1 MGTVLRTAFLTLL
14 AFAPAFAGE
23 AVDASAG
30 IKITHSDSWERLA
43 EREQGNQRICLVN
56 RVERGKYVMFVAS
69 VGTADNFNADK
80 WIEHEKAA
88 MEKQLTDMGEL
99 KVDKEKLI
107 GGRTA
112 AGFTVSAKAGD
123 KPLRVRA
130 YIVRNGPSVVIL
142 QEMSYS
148 DAHAAIGDK
157 DLDAF
162 WQGIS
167 FQEGKTEVG
176 DGEAGGAAED
186 VEDTEGN
193 YKIKKPAG
201 WEQMRAAPVEGKS
214 VDRTAYLRRSDDGGT
229 VMYLDILR
237 FEASDPAVFKQSP
250 GEVIENYVK
259 RGLFTQFYGSNSKGM
274 VLNAMRVDESNGL
287 GNSSNAAAYEISSRT
302 MEQIA
307 TTREAEKKKAKGI
320 KGVEVPDFKPK
331 VVRGRVA
338 MLSPHIYIIRCEFRA
353 DVADNAKLKAEYDK
367 FVESFEFLESGAKPP
382 SLQLGPE
389 NIGDTMSSPTEKKVV
404 KGKKSFTATGK
415 KAYTVQV
422 SYKLPPGFQVIKK
435 SLGRAQTSIYIVAQD
450 SKNRWFKLELYH
462 MNKQALAQKQR
473 KPQDKDVEFESWK
486 SNWES
491 KARGKAIKKTSKF
504 SIGGINFEGYKE
516 LKGDVEGW
524 AATYTAGLG
533 DSKGW
538 RHFIEIETRGG
549 FGAEY
554 KKQIKAV
561 LKGIKLKPVK

>member
-1 MGTVLRTAFLTLL
+1 MGTLLRTAFLTLI
-14 AFAPAFAGE
+14 ASASAAAGE
-23 AVDASAG
+23 AFDASSG
-30 IKITHSDSWERLA
+30 VKISHSDSWERLA

-69 VGTADNFNADK
+69 IGTADNFNADK

-99 KVDKEKLI
+99 KVDKEKMV

-130 YIVRNGPSVVIL
+130 YIVRNGPNVVIL

-148 DAHAAIGDK
+148 EAHAAIGDK

-167 FQEGKTEVG
+167 FQEGETDVG
-176 DGEAGGAAED
+176 GGEAGGTEEV
-186 VEDTEGN
+186 VEDKLGN
-193 YKIKKPAG
+193 YKIKKLAG
-201 WEQMRAAPVEGKS
+201 WEQTRAAPIEAKTQFRTQYERRDDNGNTAMQ
-214 VDRTAYLRRSDDGGT
+214 VDVFRIELSD
-229 VMYLDILR
+229 
-237 FEASDPAVFKQSP
+237 ASMFKQSP
-250 GEVIENYVK
+250 GEIAEWLVK
-259 RGLFTQFYGSNSKGM
+259 QGVFNGFYGANSEAM
-274 VLNAMRVDESNGL
+274 ILNAMRVDESNGL
-287 GNSSNAAAYEISSRT
+287 GGADKAGGYEISSRT
-302 MEQIA
+302 TQQIA
-307 TTREAEKKKAKGI
+307 ETRDAEKKKAKGI
-320 KGVEVPDFKPK
+320 KGVEIPDFKPTII
-331 VVRGRVA
+331 RGRIA
-338 MLSPHIYIIRCEFRA
+338 MISPHLYLIRGYFRP
-353 DVADNAKLKAEYDK
+353 DVADNAKLKTEFGK
-367 FVESFEFLESGAKPP
+367 MVESFEFLESGAKPP
-382 SLQLGPE
+382 SLQLGRE
-389 NIGDTMSSPTEKKVV
+389 DIGDTMSEPAEKKVV

-415 KAYTVQV
+415 KAYTVEV
-422 SYKLPPGFQVIKK
+422 RYKLPPGFQVIKK
-435 SLGRAQTSIYIVAQD
+435 SLGRSQTSIHIVAQD

-462 MNKQALAQKQR
+462 VNKQALAQKNL

-491 KARGKAIKKTSKF
+491 KARGKTIKKTSKF
-504 SIGGINFEGYKE
+504 SIGGVGFEGYKQLE
-516 LKGDVEGW
+516 GDVEGW
-524 AATYTAGLG
+524 AATFTAGLG

-538 RHFIEIETRGG
+538 RHFIVIETRGG
-549 FGAEY
+549 FAEVY